1 MNGNPEPAVINRDH
15 LRDNGTTSIIKKCNK
30 WKHSHGGTKVKK
42 ATLILM
48 VLFLAASFTNV
59 FALTVDEV
67 IEKNI
72 EAKGGREKL
81 EAVKSMKTTGKMFTI
96 GGMEAPFTMYN
107 KRPDN
112 YRFEATIQGMSMV
125 QAYDGETAWSIMPW
139 GGSTEPQKIPNMQ
152 AQSTKQQADMDG
164 FLLNY
169 KERGYKVE
177 LVGKEDME
185 GTEVY
190 HLKLSNLGMLEGMTI
205 DIYLDAEYF
214 IEIKQTMK
222 GSYEG
227 QTFEVNTYMGDY
239 KEVEGMMMAHS
250 IDVKMG
256 GKTVS
261 TLVSEKIEINTEIDD
276 SIFTMPVKE
285 EKKAPE
291 KEELEDK

>member
-1 MNGNPEPAVINRDH
+1 M
-15 LRDNGTTSIIKKCNK
+15 
-30 WKHSHGGTKVKK
+30 KK

-81 EAVKSMKTTGKMFTI
+81 EAVKSMKTTGKLFAM

-107 KRPDN
+107 KRPDH

-125 QAYDGETAWSIMPW
+125 QAYDGETAWSIMPF
-139 GGSTEPQKIPNMQ
+139 GGSTEPQKIPDMQ

-177 LVGKEDME
+177 LVGKEEVE

-190 HLKLSNLGMLEGMTI
+190 HLKLTNLGMLEGMTI
-205 DIYLDAEYF
+205 DIYLDAEHF
-214 IEIKQTMK
+214 IEIKQSMK
-222 GSYEG
+222 GSFEE
-227 QTFEVNTYMGDY
+227 QAFEVDTYMGDY

-256 GKTVS
+256 GQTVS
-261 TLVSEKIEINTEIDD
+261 TLVLEKIEINAEIDD

-291 KEELEDK
+291 KKESEDK